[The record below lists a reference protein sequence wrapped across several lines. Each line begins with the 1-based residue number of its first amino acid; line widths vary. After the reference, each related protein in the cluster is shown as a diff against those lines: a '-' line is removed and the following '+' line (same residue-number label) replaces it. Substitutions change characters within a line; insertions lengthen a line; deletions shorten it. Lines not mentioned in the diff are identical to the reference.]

1 MKKRW
6 YISTLVVIL
15 TFLGVICHEQVSL
28 PNQQIVLQFAN
39 TETTFNQA
47 QKTIAIVKKQ
57 LQELGVHNIQVAEI
71 QNGSLRI
78 SYYSDTDVASIKET
92 FSKEK
97 SIVLDYSA
105 FNQDEVP
112 VKLPSNKDSFS
123 YDLDIYEIDNGDHSG
138 SGLNGKYVL
147 EPKPKNDRF
156 FNPNVYLSS
165 KTIEVSDKDSLVKV
179 AYKIRRNLIISID
192 DTLHKIPE
200 VRAGPLC

>member
-39 TETTFNQA
+39 TETTSNQA
-47 QKTIAIVKKQ
+47 QKIIAIVKKQ
-57 LQELGVHNIQVAEI
+57 LQELGVHNIQVAKIE
-71 QNGSLRI
+71 NGSLRI
-78 SYYSDTDVASIKET
+78 SYYSEADVARIKET

-97 SIVLDYSA
+97 NIVLDYST
-105 FNQDEVP
+105 FNQDEIP
-112 VKLPSNKDSFS
+112 VKPPSDKDSFS
-123 YDLDIYEIDNGDHSG
+123 YDLDVYEIDNGDGSE

-165 KTIEVSDKDSLVKV
+165 SAIEVSQKDSLVKV
-179 AYKIRRNLIISID
+179 AYKIRRNITISID

-200 VRAGPLC
+200 VRAGPIC